1 MIIIK
6 EIPEDRTP
14 ALYRD
19 TMRNSVHVDATVTR
33 RNSDDK
39 GYTRYGYR
47 LFLDTDSWDNA
58 SREERMMFLY
68 KMFDSLA
75 QETKGN

>member
-1 MIIIK
+1 MITIR
-6 EIPEDRTP
+6 EIPEDRTS
-14 ALYRD
+14 ALYRE
-19 TMRNSVHVDATVTR
+19 TMRSSVHVDASVTR
-33 RNSDDK
+33 RNPDDK
-39 GYTRYGYR
+39 GYSRHGYR

-75 QETKGN
+75 QETKGS